1 MEIKNIM
8 TKTVATINAEDTV
21 ERAAQMM
28 KEYNVGSIPVCRGEK
43 VVGVITDRD
52 IALRSTAEGQN
63 VKQQKVKDIMTS
75 NPVTGTPNMDVHEA
89 ARIMSER
96 QIRRLP
102 IVENDKVVGIVAL
115 GDLAV
120 EPQFANEAE
129 SALSNISTPASPQI

>member
-28 KEYNVGSIPVCRGEK
+28 KEHNVGSIPVCRGEK

-89 ARIMSER
+89 ARLMSER

>member
-52 IALRSTAEGQN
+52 IALNLVLKE
-63 VKQQKVKDIMTS
+63 KM
-75 NPVTGTPNMDVHEA
+75 
-89 ARIMSER
+89 
-96 QIRRLP
+96 
-102 IVENDKVVGIVAL
+102 L
-115 GDLAV
+115 G
-120 EPQFANEAE
+120 
-129 SALSNISTPASPQI
+129 SKK

>member
-8 TKTVATINAEDTV
+8 TKTVTTITPEDTV

-28 KEYNVGSIPVCRGEK
+28 KEHNVGSIPVCRGEE
-43 VVGVITDRD
+43 VVGIITDRD
-52 IALRSTAEGQN
+52 IALRSSAQGQN
-63 VKQQKVKDIMTS
+63 VHQQQVREIMSS

-89 ARIMSER
+89 ARLMSER

-102 IVENDKVVGIVAL
+102 IVENNKVVGIVAL

-120 EPQFANEAE
+120 EPNFANEAE
-129 SALSNISTPASPQI
+129 GALSNISVPSTPEV